1 MGLEKHIS
9 DKVLVRLA
17 EGKIQ
22 GEEYEEL
29 MNHIIGCDDC
39 RFRYVVL
46 RKYMKNTNRR
56 IPLSDYVSRFASLL
70 AGLLLFISSSV
81 YFSRFTPTFRDTVP
95 ARYVNDTAGVSVY
108 TAPRLKYIYID
119 TLALHFFYLRGQMGL
134 FKFQMEPHG
143 NLVKVKAKPS
153 R

>member
-9 DKVLVRLA
+9 DRILVRLA

-39 RFRYVVL
+39 RFRYVAL
-46 RKYMKNTNRR
+46 RKYMKNRNRR

-70 AGLLLFISSSV
+70 AGLLLFIFFSV
-81 YFSRFTPTFRDTVP
+81 YSFRFTPTFRYTVP

-108 TAPRLKYIYID
+108 AVPRLKYIYID
-119 TLALHFFYLRGQMGL
+119 TLALHFFYLRGRTGL
-134 FKFQMEPHG
+134 FRFYTEPHG
-143 NLVKVKAKPS
+143 SLIRVKAKPS